1 MAHRH
6 ESLAMIHGALDAGVT
21 LIDTGDLYGKLL
33 IIEALKGR
41 RRDQAVLSVELGALR
56 DPAGGWGC
64 YDARSAGEQ

>member
-1 MAHRH
+1 
-6 ESLAMIHGALDAGVT
+6 LDADVT

-41 RRDQAVLSVELGALR
+41 RCDQAVRSVALR

-64 YDARSAGEQ
+64 YDARSASEQ

>member
-6 ESLAMIHGALDAGVT
+6 ESPAMIHGASDPGVT
-21 LIDTGDLYGKLL
+21 LTDTGDLYAKLL

-41 RRDQAVLSVELGALR
+41 RRDQAVLSVDLGALH
-56 DPAGGWGC
+56 DPAGGWSC

>member
-6 ESLAMIHGALDAGVT
+6 ESPAMVHGALAAGVT
-21 LIDTGDLYGKLL
+21 LTDTGDLYGKLL

-41 RRDQAVLSVELGALR
+41 RRHQAVLSVELGALR

-64 YDARSAGEQ
+64 YDA